1 MAFSASQRVLP
12 LRPVSSIGQG
22 LLAYP
27 FRNFSFGTVQAVA
40 GANVTV
46 LWDNGILATVPEA
59 SIDNVTP
66 EDTTPRVVRPVGE
79 VTPEYDGIVMAQYP
93 RIALGNGT
101 NKGTFLLVRPLGSA
115 DVVFEGLVSEFV
127 DVEGR

>member
-1 MAFSASQRVLP
+1 MAFSANQRVLP

-22 LLAYP
+22 LLAFP
-27 FRNFSFGTVQAVA
+27 FRNFSFGTVVSVA

-46 LWDNGILATVPEA
+46 LWDNGIQNTVPEA

-66 EDTTPRVVRPVGE
+66 EDTVARVVRPVGE
-79 VTPEYDGIVMAQYP
+79 MTPEYDGIVMAQYP
-93 RIALGNGT
+93 RIALGDGT

-115 DVVFEGLVSEFV
+115 DCFFEGPVSEFV
-127 DVEGR
+127 DVGGR